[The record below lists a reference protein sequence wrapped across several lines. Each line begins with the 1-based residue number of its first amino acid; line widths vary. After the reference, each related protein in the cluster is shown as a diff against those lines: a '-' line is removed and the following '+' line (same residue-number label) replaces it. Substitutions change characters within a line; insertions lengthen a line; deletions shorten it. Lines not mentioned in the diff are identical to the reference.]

1 MKKLSSSIGSIFFSS
16 AILGIFGIAFVP
28 IALRVLGSEK
38 FGIYAAYSTLLSV
51 ITLIDLGVIKNLTR
65 KIAATDDN
73 EIVSSEIRNVNTMYA
88 FIGLVLLILMFPLA
102 RVNAAYVFPTVNFD
116 ASIIFLTYICCLE
129 YITSIP
135 CNIVIAYAVSR
146 EKFLD
151 YSRYNLTSGVIRY
164 SIMIAVLL
172 LTRDPVIL
180 ALAVALR
187 KPIETI
193 IALRMLG
200 ALPQGS
206 WALNKDIRSSLST
219 FSETFSLSSA
229 QILQILVIAVG
240 SVFVNRFSGLTA
252 LGNYRAAFD
261 LASRIWF
268 VSNGIGAVIFPRLV
282 KMNGN
287 VEKLNFLRNIL
298 PAILYTSWLF
308 YIFLSLIVAF
318 LAATILKLLHIE
330 NIGIQ
335 PLLILMTLGISM
347 NAHANVSYE
356 YLQSKAE
363 YMKTAWLS
371 FLSLALMVFVYLTVY
386 PYLGVLTIG
395 YSWIVSQSIY
405 AIVSDIQTTEYS
417 RKNLLTQITIFLIAF
432 VIIVQQTLKTGATG
446 IIIAGLLLAIVLF
459 LTLPSKFYILKG
471 ALRGS

>member
-1 MKKLSSSIGSIFFSS
+1 MRKLGSSIGSIFLSN
-16 AILGIFGIAFVP
+16 AILGIFGIVFVP
-28 IALRVLGSEK
+28 IALRNLGSEK
-38 FGIYAAYSTLLSV
+38 FGIYAAYSTMLSI

-65 KIAATDDN
+65 KIAATNDN
-73 EIVSSEIRNVNTMYA
+73 EVISSEIRNVNTMYTC
-88 FIGLVLLILMFPLA
+88 IGLVLLVFMFPLS
-102 RVNAAYVFPTVNFD
+102 RINATYIFPTLNFD
-116 ASIIFLTYICCLE
+116 AAIISLTYICCLE
-129 YITSIP
+129 YIISIP
-135 CNIVIAYAVSR
+135 CNIVIAYAISK

-164 SIMIAVLL
+164 SIMITVLL
-172 LTRDPVIL
+172 LTHDPVVL
-180 ALAVALR
+180 ALAIALR

-193 IALRMLG
+193 LALMMLG

-206 WALNKDIRSSLST
+206 WVLNKDFRSALLT

-229 QILQILVIAVG
+229 QILQTLVIAVG

-287 VEKLNFLRNIL
+287 IEKANFLSNIL

-308 YIFLSLIVAF
+308 YIFLSLVVAF
-318 LAATILKLLHIE
+318 SAATILSLLHIQ
-330 NIGIQ
+330 NTGVQ
-335 PLLILMTLGISM
+335 PLLVLMTLGISM
-347 NAHANVSYE
+347 NAHANLSYE

-363 YMKTAWLS
+363 YIKTAWLS
-371 FLSLALMVFVYLTVY
+371 FLSLTLMIFVYLVGY
-386 PYLGVLTIG
+386 SYLGVFTIG
-395 YSWIVSQSIY
+395 YSWIASQSIY
-405 AIVSDIQTTEYS
+405 AIAADFQIIKHSG
-417 RKNLLTQITIFLIAF
+417 KNLLVQIVIFLIAF
-432 VIIVQQTLKTGATG
+432 FIIVQQTVKTSV
-446 IIIAGLLLAIVLF
+446 ISIVIAGVLLVIVLIF
-459 LTLPSKFYILKG
+459 TFPSKLLVLKG